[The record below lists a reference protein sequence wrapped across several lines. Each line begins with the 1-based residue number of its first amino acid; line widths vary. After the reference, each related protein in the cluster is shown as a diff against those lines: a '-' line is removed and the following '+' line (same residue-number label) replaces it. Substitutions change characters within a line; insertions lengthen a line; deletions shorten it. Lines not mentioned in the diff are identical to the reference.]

1 MLQNIKFNF
10 ILRHVPLNWLKHSL
24 ARTLTIIHTKA
35 NPDWQFKFVRR
46 LFFLLLLL
54 LESLT
59 FQTKC
64 LSFIIFD
71 IA

>member
-10 ILRHVPLNWLKHSL
+10 ILRHVPLNWFKHSL
-24 ARTLTIIHTKA
+24 ARTLTIRTVHLHTHKA
-35 NPDWQFKFVRR
+35 LTQIGNSEC
-46 LFFLLLLL
+46 LFF